1 MTLKQYLFLTD
12 QRPYL
17 FAKVAKV
24 SKDSVYKHINGA
36 AVTYEAA
43 ERISKGTG
51 GKVKTAAIYKVGRQ
65 TA

>member
-12 QRPYL
+12 QKAYL
-17 FAKVAKV
+17 FAKLAKV
-24 SKDSVYKHINGA
+24 SKDSVYKHINGKP
-36 AVTYEAA
+36 VTYEVAN
-43 ERISKGTG
+43 RISKGTG

>member
-1 MTLKQYLFLTD
+1 MTLKEYLLSTE

-17 FAKVAKV
+17 FAKEAKV
-24 SKDSVYKHINGA
+24 GKDSVYKHLDGLP
-36 AVTYEAA
+36 VTYEVA

-65 TA
+65 N